1 MPFAEKVNWVN
12 VGVTVVVATL
22 YFVVVL
28 GQLGQ
33 HAAGEIAYQVPLLT
47 AVGAAIVLTIVSTI
61 LVAIGAGISSAIEG
75 GDPAKDLDRKDERD
89 KDIERRGEVVGYYI
103 ASAGVVGVMA
113 ITMLNYDH
121 FWIANGLYASFAI
134 ASIVSSAVKIV
145 AYHRGF

>member
-12 VGVTVVVATL
+12 VGVTVVVVTL
-22 YFVVVL
+22 YSVVVF

-33 HAAGEIAYQVPLLT
+33 HAAQDIAYQVTLLT
-47 AVGAAIVLTIVSTI
+47 AVGASIVLTIVSTI
-61 LVAIGAGISSAIEG
+61 LVAIGAGISSAVRGE
-75 GDPAKDLDRKDERD
+75 DPSKDLDRKDERD
-89 KDIERRGEVVGYYI
+89 KDIERRGEVVGYYV

-113 ITMLNYDH
+113 ITMLGYAH
-121 FWIANGLYASFAI
+121 FWIANGLYASFAT

>member
-12 VGVTVVVATL
+12 VGVTAVVVTL

-33 HAAGEIAYQVPLLT
+33 HVAGEIAYQVPLLT
-47 AVGAAIVLTIVSTI
+47 AVGASIVLTIVSTI
-61 LVAIGAGISSAIEG
+61 LVAIGAGISSAVRGE
-75 GDPAKDLDRKDERD
+75 DPSKDLDRKDERD
-89 KDIERRGEVVGYYI
+89 KDIERRGEVIGYYI

-113 ITMLNYDH
+113 ITMLGYAH

>member
-12 VGVTVVVATL
+12 VGVTAVVATL

-33 HAAGEIAYQVPLLT
+33 TAPQDIAYQVTLLT
-47 AVGAAIVLTIVSTI
+47 AVGASIVLTIVCTI
-61 LVAIGAGISSAIEG
+61 LVAVGAGIYSAIEG
-75 GDPAKDLDRKDERD
+75 GDPAENIDRKDERD
-89 KDIERRGEVVGYYI
+89 KDIERRGEVVGYYV
-103 ASAGVVGVMA
+103 ASAGAVGVMA
-113 ITMLNYDH
+113 FAMLEYDQ
-121 FWIANGLYASFAI
+121 FWIANGLYASFAV

>member
-47 AVGAAIVLTIVSTI
+47 AVGASIVLTIVSTI

-75 GDPAKDLDRKDERD
+75 GDPADDIDRKDERD
-89 KDIERRGEVVGYYI
+89 KDIERRGEVIGYYV

-113 ITMLNYDH
+113 ITMLGYPH
-121 FWIANGLYASFAI
+121 FWIANGLYGSFAV
-134 ASIVSSAVKIV
+134 ASIISSVVKIV

>member
-12 VGVTVVVATL
+12 VGVTVVVVTL

-47 AVGAAIVLTIVSTI
+47 AVGASIVLTIVSTI
-61 LVAIGAGISSAIEG
+61 LVAIGAGISSAVRGE
-75 GDPAKDLDRKDERD
+75 DPSNDLDRKDERD
-89 KDIERRGEVVGYYI
+89 KDIERRGEVIGYYI

-113 ITMLNYDH
+113 ITMLGYAH

-134 ASIVSSAVKIV
+134 ATIVSSAVKIV

>member
-33 HAAGEIAYQVPLLT
+33 HAAAEIAYQVPLLT

-61 LVAIGAGISSAIEG
+61 LVAIGASISSVIEG

-89 KDIERRGEVVGYYI
+89 KDIERRGEVVGYYV
-103 ASAGVVGVMA
+103 ASAGVVGVLA

-121 FWIANGLYASFAI
+121 FWIANGLYASFAV
-134 ASIVSSAVKIV
+134 ASIVSSVVKIR